1 MSDYPKELKDPVG
14 YGVVFATLKS
24 GFDYLNGRKPSIM
37 SFAKNGG
44 IAAAAGVTYEYL
56 KSKKWWTW

>member
-1 MSDYPKELKDPVG
+1 MSDYTKEFKESLG
-14 YGVVFATLKS
+14 FGLVFATLKS

-44 IAAAAGVTYEYL
+44 IAATADVIYEYG
-56 KSKKWWTW
+56 KSKKWWPW